1 MRRCGGRWGTDGQ
14 RRRTRHCPHCS
25 WRQRAGGSRWHIAHF
40 SPKSASVGSAS
51 VNMALAARACTW
63 LRGGPRGPLP
73 CQEVLST
80 YALSSGICQT
90 ITEDTI
96 SSGGCCRAFR
106 HTRRWPWPPHTTS
119 TELALAF
126 LGRRA
131 LLLGRAVGSFKRS
144 QVLLSSDLCS
154 SELEPWDK
162 LRDPDEEDRSL
173 L

>member
-1 MRRCGGRWGTDGQ
+1 MQEDRALPCCRRRQALTLPGKAAAWGISFPNALGWPRQYERGPGRWGLQLAERWPLRPTP
-14 RRRTRHCPHCS
+14 TL
-25 WRQRAGGSRWHIAHF
+25 GGAVH
-40 SPKSASVGSAS
+40 
-51 VNMALAARACTW
+51 
-63 LRGGPRGPLP
+63 
-73 CQEVLST
+73 

-90 ITEDTI
+90 ITEDTT

-131 LLLGRAVGSFKRS
+131 LFLGGAVWSFKRS

-173 L
+173 F